1 MIGLSGAIQLSLS
14 RLNHRL
20 PRAQLYPE
28 VVQGTAEFHHP
39 IADTLL
45 PQANT
50 LSGEL
55 LSILRDFR
63 ASWPD
68 VRLELFPSSSVATGE
83 QLRAQEVDVGFV
95 YVLPT
100 HFHAL
105 QTHSISVERIV
116 LALPQT
122 HPLVNRKRVRLGDL
136 KGEPFVWFPRAMNP
150 LAYDGLLST
159 CHAAGVTLHIVQ
171 EGNNPTTMLSLVAGG
186 IGLSFTQQSA
196 ERRKP
201 DNVVLREVEDLRLT
215 LELSAIWREDNTVPT
230 LPKFLEIVRKQYTG
244 KMFPSC
250 GAASLSEHQRTNVSE
265 GSQEH
270 PSPARPS
277 GRGTDLVRHGKSPAG
292 KHRCST
298 QEQHILLATE
308 TPCRFEESHLKLSG
322 WI

>member
-1 MIGLSGAIQLSLS
+1 MQPALTRQIQQLEAELGCPLLE
-14 RLNHRL
+14 RLKRGVRL
-20 PRAQLYPE
+20 TEAGKVFLEEARRLLTE
-28 VVQGTAEFHHP
+28 LDRGVDRTRLVTQGKVGHLRVGF
-39 IADTLL
+39 ADSATY
-45 PQANT
+45 
-50 LSGEL
+50 SGEL

-100 HFHAL
+100 HFRAL

-186 IGLSFTQQSA
+186 IGLSFTQQS
-196 ERRKP
+196 
-201 DNVVLREVEDLRLT
+201 
-215 LELSAIWREDNTVPT
+215 
-230 LPKFLEIVRKQYTG
+230 
-244 KMFPSC
+244 
-250 GAASLSEHQRTNVSE
+250 
-265 GSQEH
+265 
-270 PSPARPS
+270 
-277 GRGTDLVRHGKSPAG
+277 PAG